1 MLGFS
6 MFFPCPSA
14 PHGRGRPNGRDMC
27 GTGPARR
34 APREKL
40 HSLELVIGATKTLIS
55 PRKNG
60 EKWWI
65 YPKINKQ
72 NGKTHGIYGD
82 V

>member
-1 MLGFS
+1 
-6 MFFPCPSA
+6 
-14 PHGRGRPNGRDMC
+14 MC

-55 PRKNG
+55 PRKN

-65 YPKINKQ
+65 YPKINKK